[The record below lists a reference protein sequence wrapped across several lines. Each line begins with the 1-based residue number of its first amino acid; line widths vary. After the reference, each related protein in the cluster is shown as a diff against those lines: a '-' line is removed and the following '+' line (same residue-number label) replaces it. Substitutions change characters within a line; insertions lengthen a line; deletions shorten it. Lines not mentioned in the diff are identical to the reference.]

1 MSMSS
6 MLENKD
12 PDQVDDQTGH
22 RDRKQPLV
30 VDVRRLQSSLADKD
44 SWQV

>member
-6 MLENKD
+6 MLEHKD

-22 RDRKQPLV
+22 RDGKQPLV
-30 VDVRRLQSSLADKD
+30 VNIRRLQSSLADTE
-44 SWQV
+44 SC